1 MPNQKSRLNNQ
12 PDAHSQKRDDTVPE
26 TPTAKP
32 PNEVMTSKKHLHRG
46 IRYTISDAA
55 LLTLTDAAEILPGR
69 CSTNREWI
77 ENNVE
82 KIYSPSMRVLYRWGD
97 IVAAMKEAA

>member
-1 MPNQKSRLNNQ
+1 MPNQKNRLNNQ
-12 PDAHSQKRDDTVPE
+12 PHAHGQKGDDTLPE
-26 TPTAKP
+26 TPTAKSLQ
-32 PNEVMTSKKHLHRG
+32 EVITDKQHLHRG

-55 LLTLTDAAEILPGR
+55 VLTVTDAAEILPGR
-69 CSTNREWI
+69 CSTNREWS
-77 ENNVE
+77 ESNVE